1 MEKIRI
7 DSGKCIACGDCV
19 KVCPSIFAPEGEMI
33 RIVEEEH
40 CTLCGHC
47 LAVCPTEA
55 IDHADLDK
63 EEFNPLPPDSDLS
76 SEKVFSFLRSRRS
89 CRAYTEEV
97 GSPRPPGKADR
108 CSPVCPHRA

>member
-19 KVCPSIFAPEGEMI
+19 KVCPSIFVPEGEMI

-63 EEFNPLPPDSDLS
+63 EEFNPLPPIQIC
-76 SEKVFSFLRSRRS
+76 LRKKFFPFCAPGEAAEPTRRRKF
-89 CRAYTEEV
+89 RAP
-97 GSPRPPGKADR
+97 SWK
-108 CSPVCPHRA
+108 S